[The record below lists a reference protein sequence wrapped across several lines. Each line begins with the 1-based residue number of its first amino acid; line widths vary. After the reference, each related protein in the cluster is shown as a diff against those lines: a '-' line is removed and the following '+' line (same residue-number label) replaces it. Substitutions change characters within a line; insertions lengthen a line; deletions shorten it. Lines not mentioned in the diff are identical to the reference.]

1 MHKKS
6 NLLQKIENKVISEY
20 KDYSFQKFQDIQNIQ
35 KKLFMIPP
43 ADPILPAGCRARAN
57 RRSRRQA

>member
-20 KDYSFQKFQDIQNIQ
+20 KDYSFQKFQNIHNIQ
-35 KKLFMIPP
+35 KKAF
-43 ADPILPAGCRARAN
+43 
-57 RRSRRQA
+57 